1 MKNYILGGV
10 SMSFV
15 NILKDERVSCYSVL
29 TNMKINDYLN
39 LVEIAYGNKGGIEG
53 QRQALK
59 TKTAIRIRERM
70 KEDIVQG
77 TILPPIVIGIV
88 LDEESYGEVA
98 SLQSD
103 NSEILKL
110 INNVPR
116 KSLSIIDG
124 MQRTT
129 AIGDAKKINENIGEK
144 EIRVEYWLSSNT
156 NSLLYRML
164 ILNSGQV
171 PWNLRRQIEIL
182 YNSLINEIRS
192 KVSNVK
198 LIDIDEKGNRS
209 TPGSY
214 QADKIIELFL
224 VFGARKYKI
233 DTKEALADEFT
244 KLDFIEATSDRDFSE
259 IFFKLLKRMS
269 LFDEYIFE
277 YKPDITQTNDGE
289 VPNVK
294 FNKGK
299 DLFGS
304 QTARVGFITA
314 FAIEIFGLPGDERD
328 IEEQHEN
335 CKKILEQMDE
345 FLNRIKDYNEQSLEE
360 FLDYMTLNE
369 KMNRVVSKVGDFE
382 REFFT
387 NAFRTLIKEEFR
399 FTKLTPCWRS

>member
-1 MKNYILGGV
+1 
-10 SMSFV
+10 MSSL
-15 NILKDERVSCYSVL
+15 NILRDERVDCYSVL
-29 TNMKINDYLN
+29 TNMKINDYLQ
-39 LVEIAYGNKGGIEG
+39 LVEIAYRNKGGIEG

-70 KEDIVQG
+70 REDIIRG

-88 LDEESYGEVA
+88 LDSETYEKIA
-98 SLQSD
+98 SLPTDS
-103 NSEILKL
+103 SEILEV
-110 INNVPR
+110 INIVS
-116 KSLSIIDG
+116 KESLSIIDG

-129 AIGDAKKINENIGEK
+129 AIGDAIKINEDIGEK
-144 EIRVEYWLSSNT
+144 ELRVEYWLSCNT

-182 YNSLINEIRS
+182 YNSLINEIRR
-192 KVSNVK
+192 KVPSVL
-198 LIDIDEKGNRS
+198 LIDIDENGNRS

-244 KLDFIEATSDRDFSE
+244 KLDFIEATADREFSD
-259 IFFKLLKRMS
+259 IFFELLQRMS
-269 LFDEYIFE
+269 LFDAYIFD
-277 YKPDITQTNDGE
+277 YKPEIAQAIDGE
-289 VPNVK
+289 GSKVK

-304 QTARVGFITA
+304 QTARVGFIAA
-314 FAIEIFGLPGDERD
+314 FAIEIFGLPGDERS
-328 IEEQHEN
+328 IEEQH
-335 CKKILEQMDE
+335 KKCSKVLEQMDQ
-345 FLNRIKDYNEQSLEE
+345 FLEKVKDYDEQSLEE

-369 KMNRVVSKVGDFE
+369 KMNKVVSKVGDFE